1 MTSVIQINSGDLIGR
16 RFNGYDLTP
25 YLNDLGVQSSHLV
38 FWNKQTNVPFVQQL
52 FPYPGRARLTRALNR
67 LEHRTSTHARFHP
80 QSWFVPAHK
89 AFRTADLAHYHIVHD
104 GYFSLGA
111 LRFLSWLK
119 PTVWTWHDPWPLTGH
134 CIYPMD
140 CERWLTG
147 CGLCPDL
154 NRPFP
159 MRRDRTANEFQR
171 KNRIYRRINADI
183 IVASPW
189 MLQLVQRSPLTSHFR
204 FHLMPFGIDL
214 EKFRE
219 RDREAAR
226 QRLGVLE
233 GRKVIMLRAVGG
245 PYKGLPN
252 LTKALSHWGAGERI
266 CIIALQETG
275 HFDRFIGTHQIIE
288 FNWSNDDDFLID
300 AYTASDVFVMPSK
313 AEAFGMMA
321 IEAMAC
327 GRPVI
332 SFEGTSLPSVTFA
345 PTAGLAVPMDDN
357 KALAQAIRHLLSD
370 SDECELRGRRS
381 RSLAEEHYDIR
392 TQAKGLASLYRRVVK
407 ARSGSDHRSPE
418 DLGSA

>member
-1 MTSVIQINSGDLIGR
+1 MTSVVQINSGDVIGR

-25 YLNDLGVQSSHLV
+25 YLNDLGIQSSHLV
-38 FWNKQTNVPFVQQL
+38 FWNKQSDVPFVHQM
-52 FPYPGRARLTRALNR
+52 FPYPGSMRLTRALNQ
-67 LEHRTSTHARFHP
+67 LEDRMSTHARFHP
-80 QSWFVPAHK
+80 QSWFLPAHK
-89 AFRTADLAHYHIVHD
+89 TFRTADLAHYHIVHD
-104 GYFSLGA
+104 GYFSLSA
-111 LRFLSWLK
+111 LQFLSWLK

-171 KNRIYRRINADI
+171 KKRIYRGIKAEI

-189 MLQLVQRSPLTSHFR
+189 MLKLAQSSPLTSHFR
-204 FHLMPFGIDL
+204 FHLVPFGIDL

-219 RDREAAR
+219 RDRAAAR
-226 QRLGVLE
+226 QRLGVLP
-233 GRKVIMLRAVGG
+233 GRKVIMLRAVAS
-245 PYKGLPN
+245 PYKGLSN
-252 LTKALSHWGAGERI
+252 LIEALSQWGVGESI

-288 FNWSNDDDFLID
+288 FNWSNDEDFLID

-327 GRPVI
+327 SRPVI

-357 KALAQAIRHLLSD
+357 KALAEAIRRLLSD
-370 SDECELRGRRS
+370 SSERECRGRHS
-381 RSLAEEHYDIR
+381 RCLAEEHYDIR
-392 TQAKGLASLYRRVVK
+392 IQAQVLASLYREIGK
-407 ARSGSDHRSPE
+407 ARSGPDNRRHH
-418 DLGSA
+418 GSK

>member
-1 MTSVIQINSGDLIGR
+1 MTSVVQINSGDLIGR

-52 FPYPGRARLTRALNR
+52 FPYPGRVRLTRALNR

-89 AFRTADLAHYHIVHD
+89 AFRTADVAHYHIVHD

-189 MLQLVQRSPLTSHFR
+189 MFKLVQRSPLTSHFR
-204 FHLMPFGIDL
+204 FHLVPFGIDL

-226 QRLGVLE
+226 QRLGVLP
-233 GRKVIMLRAVGG
+233 GRKVIMLRAVAS
-245 PYKGLPN
+245 PYKGLTN
-252 LTKALSHWGAGERI
+252 LIDALSQWGLGESI
-266 CIIALQETG
+266 CVIALQETG

-327 GRPVI
+327 SRPVI
-332 SFEGTSLPSVTFA
+332 SFDGTALPSVTFA

-357 KALAQAIRHLLSD
+357 KALAQALQHLLSD
-370 SDECELRGRRS
+370 SSERECRGRRS
-381 RSLAEEHYDIR
+381 RLFAEEHYDIR
-392 TQAKGLASLYRRVVK
+392 IQAQVLASLYREIGTTR
-407 ARSGSDHRSPE
+407 AGPDNRRLT
-418 DLGSA
+418 DLNN

>member
-1 MTSVIQINSGDLIGR
+1 MTSVVQINSGDVIGR

-25 YLNDLGVQSSHLV
+25 YLNDLGIQSSHLV
-38 FWNKQTNVPFVQQL
+38 FWNKQSDVPFVHQM
-52 FPYPGRARLTRALNR
+52 FPYPGSLRLTRALNQ
-67 LEHRTSTHARFHP
+67 LEDRMSTHARFHP
-80 QSWFVPAHK
+80 QSWFLPAHK
-89 AFRTADLAHYHIVHD
+89 TFRTADLAHYHIVHD
-104 GYFSLGA
+104 GYFSLSA

-171 KNRIYRRINADI
+171 KKRIYRGIKAEI

-189 MLQLVQRSPLTSHFR
+189 MLKLAQSSPLTSHFR
-204 FHLMPFGIDL
+204 FHLVPFGIDL

-219 RDREAAR
+219 RDRAAAR
-226 QRLGVLE
+226 QRLGVLP
-233 GRKVIMLRAVGG
+233 GRKVIMLRAVAS
-245 PYKGLPN
+245 PYKGLSN
-252 LTKALSHWGAGERI
+252 LIEALSQWGVGESI

-288 FNWSNDDDFLID
+288 FNWSNDEDFLID

-327 GRPVI
+327 SRPVI

-357 KALAQAIRHLLSD
+357 KALAEAIRRLLSD
-370 SDECELRGRRS
+370 SSERECRGRHS
-381 RSLAEEHYDIR
+381 RCLAEEHYDIR
-392 TQAKGLASLYRRVVK
+392 IQAQVLASLYREIGK
-407 ARSGSDHRSPE
+407 ARSGPDNRRHH
-418 DLGSA
+418 GSK

>member
-219 RDREAAR
+219 RDRGAAR

-252 LTKALSHWGAGERI
+252 LTKALSHWGAGEKI

-370 SDECELRGRRS
+370 SNECELRGRRS

-392 TQAKGLASLYRRVVK
+392 TQAKGLVSLYRRVVK